1 MIRIIQKVYQTFA
14 CNIRYAKNRYFIR
27 LSEFSAFPF
36 CRVAIYAYF
45 CGMKLRTIRYIF
57 LLAALCM
64 LSCSRHSVHW
74 ETLTQVE
81 TFIEEQPDSA
91 LTALKHIDAQE
102 LAGKEERAKYALLL
116 SMALDKNYVDKTDFE
131 VLQPA
136 IDYYQG
142 HGTATDKLRTYYYQ
156 GRIYQNQQKHDELA
170 LQCFVKAL
178 TEGAASEDILTKARV
193 LFTQGRIYSD
203 IYEWDKCLATY
214 LEAAEYFKRMDRTS
228 SYVNCIAS
236 VINVYTITRDAAQA
250 EKYIALAQEDLDK
263 CNAKIKAYFYSSHLT
278 YLATYGQDKND
289 IRVAID
295 EYISI
300 SAASGTD
307 WLSVASAFL
316 EIGDASA
323 AKDALSRHGK
333 ILNVAQ
339 KVKYHALLADI
350 YKQEDK
356 YREAMNAYEYYVA
369 LADSLEYARV
379 VSDIQFVEER
389 HALELKTLNEKAKN
403 NITILTAL
411 ILVIATFSSLIIA
424 RYRLRMKTAESELAK
439 QEKERY
445 MQLYAQMEQ
454 ERDSLTELLEQNKE
468 LNQTAKNALLERI
481 ALLNRF
487 FLANIT
493 KDAKTSKEVD
503 KEIEGLLE
511 NKEVFMTST
520 RLAFAGSHSH
530 FIKHLESCGLTDWEI
545 GYCCLYALGLKGKEV
560 GEYIQMKSHFNN
572 SSDIRKKLGLPEHG
586 ITLGTHIRQLLSE
599 A

>member
-1 MIRIIQKVYQTFA
+1 
-14 CNIRYAKNRYFIR
+14 
-27 LSEFSAFPF
+27 
-36 CRVAIYAYF
+36 
-45 CGMKLRTIRYIF
+45 MKLRTIRYIF
-57 LLAALCM
+57 LLAALSM

-74 ETLTQVE
+74 ETLAQVE

-91 LTALKHIDAQE
+91 LAALQHIDAQE

-136 IDYYQG
+136 IDYYQS

-170 LQCFVKAL
+170 LQCFAKAM
-178 TEGAASEDILTKARV
+178 TDGAASEDILTKARV

-203 IYEWDKCLATY
+203 IYEWGKCLATY
-214 LEAAEYFKRMDRTS
+214 LEAAEYFKRMGRTS

-263 CNAKIKAYFYSSHLT
+263 CNAKIKAYFYSNYLT
-278 YLATYGQDKND
+278 YLATYGQDEDD

-295 EYISI
+295 KYVSI
-300 SAASGTD
+300 SSSGDTD
-307 WLSVASAFL
+307 WLSVANAYL
-316 EIGDASA
+316 RIGDASA
-323 AKDALSRHGK
+323 AMDALSCHNK
-333 ILNVAQ
+333 IRNVAQ

-350 YKQEDK
+350 YKQGK
-356 YREAMNAYEYYVA
+356 NYKEAMDVYERYVA
-369 LADSLEYARV
+369 LTDSLEYARV
-379 VSDIQFVEER
+379 KSDIQFVEER

-445 MQLYAQMEQ
+445 MQLYTQMEQ
-454 ERDSLTELLEQNKE
+454 ERDTLTELLEQNKG
-468 LNQTAKNALLERI
+468 LDQAARDALLGRI

-487 FLANIT
+487 FMANIT
-493 KDAKTSKEVD
+493 NNPDAGRKVD
-503 KEIEGLLE
+503 KEIDALLK
-511 NKEVFMTST
+511 NKEEFMTST

>member
-1 MIRIIQKVYQTFA
+1 
-14 CNIRYAKNRYFIR
+14 
-27 LSEFSAFPF
+27 
-36 CRVAIYAYF
+36 
-45 CGMKLRTIRYIF
+45 MKLRTIRYIF

-74 ETLTQVE
+74 ETLAQVE
-81 TFIEEQPDSA
+81 TFIEEHPDSA
-91 LTALKHIDAQE
+91 LAALQHIDAQE

-136 IDYYQG
+136 IDYYQS

-170 LQCFVKAL
+170 LQCFVKAV
-178 TEGAASEDILTKARV
+178 TEGGASDDILTKARV
-193 LFTQGRIYSD
+193 LFTQGRIYST
-203 IYEWDKCLATY
+203 IYEWDKCIAAY
-214 LEAAEYFKRMDRTS
+214 LEAAEYFKRMGRTS

-236 VINVYTITRDAAQA
+236 IINVYTITGDTAQA
-250 EKYIALAQEDLDK
+250 EKYIALAQENLNGCSTK
-263 CNAKIKAYFYSSHLT
+263 MRAHFYSSHLT

-323 AKDALSRHGK
+323 AKDALSRHGEP
-333 ILNVAQ
+333 INVPQ
-339 KVKYHALLADI
+339 RLKYQALLSQA
-350 YKQEDK
+350 YKSAGNYK
-356 YREAMNAYEYYVA
+356 EAMDVYEQYVA
-369 LADSLEYARV
+369 LTDSLEYVRV
-379 VSDIQFVEER
+379 KSDIQFVEER
-389 HALELKTLNEKAKN
+389 HALELKALNEKARN
-403 NITILTAL
+403 NITILLAVVIVVT
-411 ILVIATFSSLIIA
+411 ILSLLIIA

-454 ERDSLTELLEQNKE
+454 ERDSLTELLEQKKE

-503 KEIEGLLE
+503 KEIE
-511 NKEVFMTST
+511 NTPAPVQTSAPERET
-520 RLAFAGSHSH
+520 LDSEE
-530 FIKHLESCGLTDWEI
+530 ES
-545 GYCCLYALGLKGKEV
+545 
-560 GEYIQMKSHFNN
+560 F
-572 SSDIRKKLGLPEHG
+572 
-586 ITLGTHIRQLLSE
+586 
-599 A
+599 

>member
-1 MIRIIQKVYQTFA
+1 
-14 CNIRYAKNRYFIR
+14 
-27 LSEFSAFPF
+27 
-36 CRVAIYAYF
+36 
-45 CGMKLRTIRYIF
+45 MKLRTIRYIF
-57 LLAALCM
+57 LIATLSM

-74 ETLTQVE
+74 ETLAQVE
-81 TFIEEQPDSA
+81 TFIEAQPDSA
-91 LTALKHIDAQE
+91 LAALQHIDVQE

-136 IDYYQG
+136 IDYYQN

-170 LQCFVKAL
+170 MQCFVKAV

-193 LFTQGRIYSD
+193 LFTQGRIYST
-203 IYEWDKCLATY
+203 IYEWDKCIATY
-214 LEAAEYFKRMDRTS
+214 LEAAEYFKSMGKTS

-236 VINVYTITRDAAQA
+236 VINAYTIIGDSVQA
-250 EKYIALAQEDLDK
+250 EKYIALAQENLNGCSTK
-263 CNAKIKAYFYSSHLT
+263 MRAHFYSSHLT
-278 YLATYGQDKND
+278 YLATYGQDEND
-289 IRVAID
+289 IRIAID

-350 YKQEDK
+350 YKQGK
-356 YREAMNAYEYYVA
+356 NYKEAMDVYERYVA
-369 LADSLEYARV
+369 LTDSLEYARV
-379 VSDIQFVEER
+379 KSDIQFVEER

-445 MQLYAQMEQ
+445 MQLYTQMEQ
-454 ERDSLTELLEQNKE
+454 ERDTLTELLEQNKG
-468 LNQTAKNALLERI
+468 LDQAARDALLGRI

-487 FLANIT
+487 FMANIT
-493 KDAKTSKEVD
+493 NNPDAGRKVD
-503 KEIEGLLE
+503 KEIDALLK
-511 NKEVFMTST
+511 NKEEFMTST